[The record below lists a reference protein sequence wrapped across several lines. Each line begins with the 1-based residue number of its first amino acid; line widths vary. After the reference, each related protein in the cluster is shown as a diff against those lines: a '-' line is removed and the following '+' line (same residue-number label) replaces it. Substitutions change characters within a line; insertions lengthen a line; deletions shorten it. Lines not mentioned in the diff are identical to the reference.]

1 MLDERIVGA
10 ARGRRS
16 EEVAPVGV
24 MFERRLAPEV
34 LSKSIRG
41 ICEHDVEGLQL
52 AASRE
57 RGVHERIV
65 LYDPELLKPVQEEVH
80 PRDRR
85 GERLQLLSVRP
96 DLAPGIIVGIVRVLQ
111 LGYARNEHAARAACR
126 VVDRLLR
133 LGFEDVDHQF
143 DYRAVRVELLR
154 GVPGIVGE
162 LADQMFVR
170 LAHLVGRTRL
180 DRKVQLREVLD
191 QPGNRLVR
199 QDVLVAPD
207 AAVAE
212 YPFKALDTAP
222 ADNAAR
228 IRLFDADPCRR
239 QRLADVRRYVA
250 DILPVAALGDC
261 EGVVLR
267 RIAREILVP
276 GLRQR
281 PLVLF
286 LVHVA
291 DALEEHQ
298 RKDVLL
304 VPARVDA
311 AAQKLRSLPKRRFQF
326 LQIHFVP
333 SFIMPEA
340 IISVR
345 NFSDADLTSATAC
358 SNSAFTSAYGR
369 TASAWYFTY
378 LFTDRS

>member
-1 MLDERIVGA
+1 MH
-10 ARGRRS
+10 
-16 EEVAPVGV
+16 
-24 MFERRLAPEV
+24 
-34 LSKSIRG
+34 K
-41 ICEHDVEGLQL
+41 
-52 AASRE
+52 
-57 RGVHERIV
+57 RIV
-65 LYDPELLKPVQEEVH
+65 LHDPELLKSVQEEVH
-80 PRDRR
+80 SRDRR
-85 GERLQLLSVRP
+85 GERLQLLPVRP
-96 DLAPGIIVGIVRVLQ
+96 DLAPGVVVGVAWILQ
-111 LGYARNEHAARAACR
+111 LGYARNKHASRAACR
-126 VVDRLLR
+126 IVDRLLR
-133 LGFEDVDHQF
+133 LGLEDVDHQF

-162 LADQMFVR
+162 LADQMFVC

-180 DRKVQLREVLD
+180 DRKVQLREILD

-228 IRLFDADPCRR
+228 IRLFDADPGRR
-239 QRLADVRRYVA
+239 QRLADVRRDVP
-250 DILPVAALGDC
+250 DVLPVAALGDC

-267 RIAREILVP
+267 RIAREVLVP
-276 GLRQR
+276 GLRQS

-311 AAQKLRSLPKRRFQF
+311 AAQKLRSLPERRFQF
-326 LQIHFVP
+326 LQIHFDS

-345 NFSDADLTSATAC
+345 NLSDAAFTAATAC
-358 SNSAFTSAYGR
+358 SNCALTSAYGR
-369 TASAWYFTY
+369 TASA
-378 LFTDRS
+378 

>member
-1 MLDERIVGA
+1 M
-10 ARGRRS
+10 
-16 EEVAPVGV
+16 
-24 MFERRLAPEV
+24 
-34 LSKSIRG
+34 
-41 ICEHDVEGLQL
+41 
-52 AASRE
+52 
-57 RGVHERIV
+57 
-65 LYDPELLKPVQEEVH
+65 QEEVH

-85 GERLQLLSVRP
+85 GERFQLLSVRTY
-96 DLAPGIIVGIVRVLQ
+96 LAPGVVVGIVRGLQ
-111 LGYARNEHAARAACR
+111 LGYARNEHAARAACGII
-126 VVDRLLR
+126 DRLLR
-133 LGFEDVDHQF
+133 LRFKDVDHQF
-143 DYRAVRVELLR
+143 DYRAVRVEFLR

-212 YPFKALDTAP
+212 YPLKALDAAP

-228 IRLFDADPCRR
+228 IRLFDADPGRR
-239 QRLADVRRYVA
+239 QRLADVRRDVP
-250 DILPVAALGDC
+250 DVLPVAALGDC

-311 AAQKLRSLPKRRFQF
+311 AAQKLRSVPERRFQF

-378 LFTDRS
+378 LFTDKS